1 MDKNDSI
8 ISYNNI
14 SSKDMSHVK
23 LAIPSIA
30 EFAVHEDTKEDTEE
44 NHIRS
49 SAHIHG
55 QRFSHFDPK
64 LQGKRIRGL

>member
-14 SSKDMSHVK
+14 SSKDMSHAK
-23 LAIPSIA
+23 LAIPSNA
-30 EFAVHEDTKEDTEE
+30 EFAVQEDTKEDTEE

-49 SAHIHG
+49 STLINN
-55 QRFSHFDPK
+55 QRLGHHNIK
-64 LQGKRIRGL
+64 QQGKRIRSL